1 MILTFKNPALLATAL
16 SHRSSLNEKG
26 QSGTTSN
33 ESNERLEF
41 LGDAV
46 LELAAT
52 LYLYEHRPDEDE
64 GKLTAYRSALVRT
77 ETLAALARELE
88 LHQQM
93 YLSKGEEQ
101 GGGRDNDSL
110 LADLMEAVIGALYL
124 DQGFVAVQDFLTK
137 HLFPKFETILKNK
150 SYKDQKSLLQ
160 EEVQARSL
168 ATPVYRVVKA
178 VGPDHDKEFTIEV
191 LVGDEVWGVGVGHS
205 KQAAQQAAAAA
216 ALQKLAWE
224 ISNALVKFIS
234 MLKIKLARFGK
245 KHQAHYR
252 IVVNEARDKRDGK
265 YVALLGHYSPVAPK
279 KLEID
284 VPAYEAWVVKG
295 AQPTETVAALFKRFK
310 SGDLFPVKKAGLS
323 KKAKAKAVAA
333 VKEASESKVEA
344 PAAEEAAP
352 SATEPAAETSTEEKA

>member
-1 MILTFKNPALLATAL
+1 MTLTFHNPALLETAL

-26 QSGTTSN
+26 QSGTTSS

-124 DQGFVAVQDFLTK
+124 DQGFSAVQDFLAA
-137 HLFPKFETILKNK
+137 HLFPKFEAILQTK

-178 VGPDHDKEFTIEV
+178 IGPDHDKEFTIEV

-205 KQAAQQAAAAA
+205 KQAAQQAAASQ
-216 ALQKLAWE
+216 ALQKIA
-224 ISNALVKFIS
+224 
-234 MLKIKLARFGK
+234 
-245 KHQAHYR
+245 
-252 IVVNEARDKRDGK
+252 
-265 YVALLGHYSPVAPK
+265 
-279 KLEID
+279 
-284 VPAYEAWVVKG
+284 
-295 AQPTETVAALFKRFK
+295 
-310 SGDLFPVKKAGLS
+310 
-323 KKAKAKAVAA
+323 
-333 VKEASESKVEA
+333 
-344 PAAEEAAP
+344 
-352 SATEPAAETSTEEKA
+352 

>member
-1 MILTFKNPALLATAL
+1 MTLTFRNPALLETAL
-16 SHRSSLNEKG
+16 SHRSSLNEKS
-26 QSGTTSN
+26 QSGTTSS

-88 LHQQM
+88 LHKQM

-110 LADLMEAVIGALYL
+110 LADLTEAVIGALYL
-124 DQGFVAVQDFLTK
+124 DQGFSAVQDFLAA
-137 HLFPKFETILKNK
+137 HLFPKFEAILQTK

-178 VGPDHDKEFTIEV
+178 IGPDHDKEFTIEV

-205 KQAAQQAAAAA
+205 KQAAQQAAASQ
-216 ALQKLAWE
+216 ALQKIA
-224 ISNALVKFIS
+224 
-234 MLKIKLARFGK
+234 
-245 KHQAHYR
+245 
-252 IVVNEARDKRDGK
+252 
-265 YVALLGHYSPVAPK
+265 
-279 KLEID
+279 
-284 VPAYEAWVVKG
+284 
-295 AQPTETVAALFKRFK
+295 
-310 SGDLFPVKKAGLS
+310 
-323 KKAKAKAVAA
+323 
-333 VKEASESKVEA
+333 
-344 PAAEEAAP
+344 
-352 SATEPAAETSTEEKA
+352 